1 MLTQCALVEYVKKM
15 KGDQLNR
22 LVRKVFM
29 LTAAVLLLS
38 GLGCNKSESLDDE
51 GSNEEAPLGQVGS
64 AIGGAAQSESSQ
76 VRFQFDD
83 EIGKVWQQSFVEH
96 MASVTMQAPVAEEL
110 SARFSYT
117 PAGKMVAELPSGRR
131 IVVCPEESVCD
142 YEWAFYAVL
151 SASIQELLLAHVKEA
166 PGLSLNFKDAG
177 ASEQDASCQG
187 VEFTSS
193 RTPSTQFLPL
203 CHSKISD
210 GYEPFNFDTEV
221 KNTTDHDLS
230 IVMLYL
236 GADGCVVGIN
246 DEDIL
251 LKKDGVYTHAGG
263 SSSLPVNRSEHLMA
277 LGSSDPNFKF
287 SGFNSCEQ
295 NGAEL
300 LVQLLNQVQ
309 AQEMATPQK
318 IIGVS
323 REFQTVLN
331 RVLADA
337 SGGANIGQ
345 PREYTVQ
352 NFDIRPY
359 LPDITGSSLYKVLSA
374 VQRLTG
380 KSHADGI
387 GYTQH
392 DWSKVSD
399 AENLAVG
406 IDCSRAIWYSF
417 TRSNLPYTE
426 TEVVDNN
433 YNAQP
438 YIPTI
443 SMVNEDSLLSRQFE
457 RCDDQEKR
465 LGDVLVYRR
474 TDKDSGHVV
483 MVIDPKQRIAWGS
496 HGWDGNALTPDV
508 VPDVGA
514 EYQLIKRKKDWQAW
528 DRRTMT
534 LRACWRHKDFVNID
548 PLDIGNN
555 AVDECDF
562 NLERCQPSS

>member
-1 MLTQCALVEYVKKM
+1 M
-15 KGDQLNR
+15 KGNQLNR
-22 LVRKVFM
+22 LVRNVFM

-38 GLGCNKSESLDDE
+38 ALGCNKSEKQNGDG
-51 GSNEEAPLGQVGS
+51 GSKEAPAGRVG
-64 AIGGAAQSESSQ
+64 GGGEGVTISESSQ
-76 VRFQFDD
+76 TRFQFEG
-83 EIGKVWQQSFVEH
+83 EIDINWQQRFIGYVE
-96 MASVTMQAPVAEEL
+96 SVTIQAPVVEEL
-110 SARFSYT
+110 SASFSYT
-117 PAGKMVAELPSGRR
+117 PAGKLVAELPSGRR
-131 IVVCPEESVCD
+131 IVVCPEGNVCGN
-142 YEWAFYAVL
+142 EWVFYAVL
-151 SASIQELLLAHVKEA
+151 SASIQELLLAHVKEP

-177 ASEQDASCQG
+177 ASEQDASCQD
-187 VEFTSS
+187 VEFASL
-193 RTPSTQFLPL
+193 PFPATQFIPL
-203 CHSKISD
+203 CHSKIGD
-210 GYEPFNFDTEV
+210 GYESFNFDAEV

-236 GADGCVVGIN
+236 GADGCIVGIN
-246 DEDIL
+246 EEDIL
-251 LKKDGVYTHAGG
+251 LKKGGVYTHAGG
-263 SSSLPVNRSEHLMA
+263 SSSLPVNRSEYLVA
-277 LGSSDPNFKF
+277 LGSSDPRFNFA
-287 SGFNSCEQ
+287 GFNSCEQ
-295 NGAEL
+295 HGAEL
-300 LVQLLNQVQ
+300 LVQLLTQVQ
-309 AQEMATPQK
+309 AQEQGMATPQK

-337 SGGANIGQ
+337 SGGADVGQ

-359 LPDITGSSLYKVLSA
+359 LPDINGSSLYKVLSA

-392 DWSKVSD
+392 DWSKASD

-426 TEVVDNN
+426 TDVENNN

-443 SMVNEDSLLSRQFE
+443 SMVGEDSILSGQFE

-496 HGWDGNALTPDV
+496 HGWDGNGLTPDV

-534 LRACWRHKDFVNID
+534 LRACWRHKDFVDID

-555 AVDECDF
+555 AVGECDF
-562 NLERCQPSS
+562 NLERCQRSR

>member
-1 MLTQCALVEYVKKM
+1 M
-15 KGDQLNR
+15 KGYQLNR
-22 LVRKVFM
+22 LLRIVLVLTTVVF
-29 LTAAVLLLS
+29 LLPA
-38 GLGCNKSESLDDE
+38 LGCSKSESRDDE
-51 GSNEEAPLGQVGS
+51 DKNKEAPVGS
-64 AIGGAAQSESSQ
+64 VGGAMAGTAISESSQ
-76 VRFQFDD
+76 TYFQFDD
-83 EIGKVWQQSFVEH
+83 KIDIAWQKRFVEH
-96 MASVTMQAPVAEEL
+96 MGSVNIQAPVVEDL
-110 SARFSYT
+110 SASFSFT

-131 IVVCPEESVCD
+131 IVVCPEGNECGH
-142 YEWAFYAVL
+142 EWAFYAVL

-166 PGLSLNFKDAG
+166 PGLSLSFKDAG
-177 ASEQDASCQG
+177 ASQQDVSCQG

-193 RTPSTQFLPL
+193 PYPAIQYLPL
-203 CHSKISD
+203 CHSNIGD

-221 KNTTDHDLS
+221 KNTTDLDLS

-246 DEDIL
+246 EESVL
-251 LKKDGVYTHAGG
+251 LEQGGVYTNVGG
-263 SSSLPVNRSEHLMA
+263 SSSLPVNRSEYLMA
-277 LGSSDPNFKF
+277 LGSSDPRFNFA
-287 SGFNSCEQ
+287 GFNSCDQ
-295 NGAEL
+295 NGAVQLVEL
-300 LVQLLNQVQ
+300 LRQVQ
-309 AQEMATPQK
+309 TQEMVMPQK
-318 IIGVS
+318 IVGVS
-323 REFQTVLN
+323 RQFQTVLN

-337 SGGANIGQ
+337 SGGANVGL

-359 LPDITGSSLYKVLSA
+359 LPDIKYSSLYKVLAA

-399 AENLAVG
+399 EENLAVG

-417 TRSNLPYTE
+417 TRSNLLYTE
-426 TEVVDNN
+426 AEVANNN
-433 YNAQP
+433 YNEQS
-438 YIPTI
+438 YIPTV
-443 SMVNEDSLLSRQFE
+443 SMVAEDSILSRQFE

-496 HGWDGNALTPDV
+496 HGWDGNGLTPDV

-528 DRRTMT
+528 DRSTMT
-534 LRACWRHKDFVNID
+534 LRACWRHKNFVSVD

-562 NLERCQPSS
+562 NLERCQSNI